1 MDDERRRSTFGA
13 LDALWRDN
21 IDVIGRERDDVSVP
35 AASRDGDDAPWKD
48 AVETT
53 TTSELLPDVVT
64 TKEARDDG
72 DDARAKIGLLP
83 DSDDDDESD
92 IEFEETLTGGAGAW
106 SAYHGAKVDSGE
118 DAIAALEES
127 ERAKERARLAMEA
140 KEKEKLNA
148 SGRPKRS
155 VVMNAEVKVKEGVKE
170 APRSAPAQPEARI
183 IAALPESDAEDDEDD
198 VNGTRTDVNVCTTS
212 TSKIGDKDKENRVM
226 VAKPLKGT
234 KRAAAPKAQ
243 MTKKKTKVVAPK
255 VTAVAKKSDSMVVDK
270 ICKSAPASSKGDK
283 ALCVLLSSGFSER
296 QTKALTKKIQRLGGR
311 TTESLREFDVFVTEA
326 PLLRTKNVMA
336 ASLLGKPIVSA
347 AWVEKSSKSSAFA
360 EYAPHVV
367 RDKKFEAAHNFTPIT
382 GSTSTTTASA
392 PRNCFTGKSFA
403 IWVDPKHPTGPATL
417 PEHLKDLLV
426 VAGARP
432 TASFAKANLAV
443 VISAVADPS
452 IDNTRVFAYDDIL
465 EAFLTGSINPK

>member
-13 LDALWRDN
+13 LDALWRDD
-21 IDVIGRERDDVSVP
+21 IDVIGRERDVSVA

-53 TTSELLPDVVT
+53 TTTELLPDVVT
-64 TKEARDDG
+64 TKEARDDN
-72 DDARAKIGLLP
+72 DDAQAKIGLLP

-127 ERAKERARLAMEA
+127 ERAKERARLLIEA
-140 KEKEKLNA
+140 KEMENLNA

-155 VVMNAEVKVKEGVKE
+155 VVMNAEVKVNEGVKE
-170 APRSAPAQPEARI
+170 APRSAPAQPEARV

-198 VNGTRTDVNVCTTS
+198 VNGTRTNFNVCTTS

-234 KRAAAPKAQ
+234 KRATAPKAQ
-243 MTKKKTKVVAPK
+243 TTKKKTKVVAPK
-255 VTAVAKKSDSMVVDK
+255 VTAVVKKSDSMGK

-296 QTKALTKKIQRLGGR
+296 QTKALTKKIERLGGR

-360 EYAPHVV
+360 EYAPNVV
-367 RDKKFEAAHNFTPIT
+367 RDKKFEAAHNFTPTT
-382 GSTSTTTASA
+382 GSTSTTTAST
-392 PRNCFTGKSFA
+392 RNCFTGKSFA

-432 TASFAKANLAV
+432 TASFAKANLAI
-443 VISAVADPS
+443 VISAIADPS

>member
-72 DDARAKIGLLP
+72 DEARAKIGLLP

-367 RDKKFEAAHNFTPIT
+367 RDKKFEAAHNFTPTT

>member
-1 MDDERRRSTFGA
+1 MDDGRRRSTFGA
-13 LDALWRDN
+13 LDALWRDD
-21 IDVIGRERDDVSVP
+21 IDVIGRERDVSAP

-170 APRSAPAQPEARI
+170 APRSAPAQPEARV

-198 VNGTRTDVNVCTTS
+198 MNGTRTDVNVCTTS

-255 VTAVAKKSDSMVVDK
+255 VTAVAKKSDSMVVENR
-270 ICKSAPASSKGDK
+270 CKSAPASSKGDK

-367 RDKKFEAAHNFTPIT
+367 RDKKFEAAHNFTPTT

>member
-1 MDDERRRSTFGA
+1 MDNERRRSTFGA
-13 LDALWRDN
+13 LDALWRDD
-21 IDVIGRERDDVSVP
+21 IDVIGRERDVSVP

-53 TTSELLPDVVT
+53 TTELLPHVVT
-64 TKEARDDG
+64 TKESRDDN
-72 DDARAKIGLLP
+72 DDARTKIGLLP

-92 IEFEETLTGGAGAW
+92 IEFEETFTGGAGAW

-127 ERAKERARLAMEA
+127 ERAKERARLVIEA

-148 SGRPKRS
+148 SGRPKRA

-170 APRSAPAQPEARI
+170 APRSAPAQPEARV
-183 IAALPESDAEDDEDD
+183 IAALPASDAEDDEDD
-198 VNGTRTDVNVCTTS
+198 VNTRTDVNVCTTS

-234 KRAAAPKAQ
+234 KRATAPKAQ
-243 MTKKKTKVVAPK
+243 TTKKKTKVVAPK
-255 VTAVAKKSDSMVVDK
+255 VTAVAKKSNSMVVGK
-270 ICKSAPASSKGDK
+270 ICKSTPASSKGDK

-296 QTKALTKKIQRLGGR
+296 QTKALTKKIERLGGR

-336 ASLLGKPIVSA
+336 ASLLDKPIVSA
-347 AWVEKSSKSSAFA
+347 AWVEKSSKSGAFA

-367 RDKKFEAAHNFTPIT
+367 RDKKFEAAHNFTPTT

-392 PRNCFTGKSFA
+392 RNCFTGKSFA

-432 TASFAKANLAV
+432 TASFAKANLAI
-443 VISAVADPS
+443 VISAIADPS

>member
-13 LDALWRDN
+13 LDALWRDD
-21 IDVIGRERDDVSVP
+21 IDVIGRERDVSAP

-170 APRSAPAQPEARI
+170 APRSAPAQPEARV

-198 VNGTRTDVNVCTTS
+198 MNGTRTDVNVCTTS

-255 VTAVAKKSDSMVVDK
+255 VTAVAKKSDSRVVENR
-270 ICKSAPASSKGDK
+270 CKSAPASSKGDK

-296 QTKALTKKIQRLGGR
+296 QTKALTKKIERLGGR

-367 RDKKFEAAHNFTPIT
+367 RDKKFEAAHNFTPTT